1 MLIVIDRIM
10 IIDYMGESVKFGI
23 ININSLHLTHPLG
36 ETIYFLVDD

>member
-23 ININSLHLTHPLG
+23 NNINSLYFTHHLG
-36 ETIYFLVDD
+36 ELKYI